1 MNVWA
6 AILLDSIP
14 RSVVWPLAASFTVL
28 AILAALY
35 YHVRSLPRLQL
46 HQAAGSH
53 IALMIGEDFAP
64 SDRYTGFVHDK
75 SGASI
80 ALAEMPADAFD
91 ELRHLE
97 RAVETLAAQGVTGVT
112 QHTLPGRAGDYIY
125 LRGNQNTQLVEYSK
139 YVLIFREGGL
149 TGIVTVTIPRAAL
162 TSGRITPLEIEKI
175 LKSAEVKPD
184 EPQASA
190 LSPVS

>member
-14 RSVVWPLAASFTVL
+14 RSVVWPLAASLLVL
-28 AILAALY
+28 VIVAALY
-35 YHVRSLPRLQL
+35 YHVRSLPQL
-46 HQAAGSH
+46 HLRQAPGSH
-53 IALMIGEDFAP
+53 IALMIGEHFAP
-64 SDRYTGFVHDK
+64 SDRYTGFVHEG

-80 ALAEMPADAFD
+80 VLAELPADAFD
-91 ELRHLE
+91 ELRELE
-97 RAVETLAAQGVTGVT
+97 RAAETLAALGVSGVT

-139 YVLIFREGGL
+139 YVLIFREGGV
-149 TGIVTVTIPRAAL
+149 TGVVTVSIPRAAL
-162 TSGRITPLEIEKI
+162 TSGRITPREIEKI

-184 EPQASA
+184 APQAA
-190 LSPVS
+190 APLPV